1 METFSNPNME
11 QIDNKR
17 EPLVSVVVIT
27 YNSAKTVLETL
38 DSIKAQTYQNIELII
53 SDDCSKD
60 NTLEKCSNWL
70 NANCQRFVHSEIISV
85 QENTGTSA
93 NVNRG
98 IKKCKGEWIKQIAG
112 DDRLLKSCI
121 QDNVD
126 FINENPNSEIVI
138 SKVKFFGNPIMI
150 EKYRKNFR
158 YRNFKLPHRK
168 FYRKLLIGNFIPAST
183 SFINKSVYEK
193 VGYYDESIPLMED
206 WPFWIKA
213 CRGGCSFLFNDV
225 ETVEYRVEES
235 VSITNNK
242 SQRYVESEVAAHE
255 LSLKYQKEMSLT
267 LWSFTLFKTYL
278 RRILKR
284 LLHRD
289 V

>member
-1 METFSNPNME
+1 METTSIYNMTQSE
-11 QIDNKR
+11 NTN

-27 YNSAKTVLETL
+27 YNSAKTIIETL
-38 DSIKAQTYQNIELII
+38 ESIKAQTYRNLELII
-53 SDDCSKD
+53 TDDCSKD
-60 NTLEKCSNWL
+60 NTYEKCIKWL
-70 NANCQRFVHSEIISV
+70 KENAHRFVRSEIVTV

-121 QDNVD
+121 QNNVD
-126 FINENPNSEIVI
+126 FVNENPDSEIVI
-138 SKVKFFGNPIMI
+138 SKLKFFGNPIMI
-150 EKYRKNFR
+150 EKFRKNFR
-158 YRNFKLPHRK
+158 YQNFKFPHRK
-168 FYRKLLIGNFIPAST
+168 FYKKLLIGNFIPAPT
-183 SFINKSVYEK
+183 SFISKDVYEK

-206 WPFWIKA
+206 WPFWMKA

-242 SQRYVESEVAAHE
+242 SQKYVESEAAAHE
-255 LSLKYQKEMSLT
+255 LSLKYQKELSFV
-267 LWSFTLFKTYL
+267 LWSHSICKVYL
-278 RRILKR
+278 RRFLK
-284 LLHRD
+284 L
-289 V
+289 VCF